1 MMMNQIATYQ
11 GGQGLTRQLSPA
23 TADFLKAVFEAGTAP
38 NTRRA
43 YQKDM
48 LYFEAW
54 ANLARPEGACFPVP
68 VAAVLQFI
76 SDHLGG
82 MAAEVE
88 AALVGESKVKA
99 MPGPHSLATIR
110 RRLASLSVAHETARV
125 ANPVKDSAVKETL
138 KKAGKALASQG
149 VKPRKKRAAIK
160 GILDA
165 MLSTCGDSLLDTRD
179 RALLLFAAASGGRR
193 RSEVVGAMVEDLTP
207 VEGGYIFHLQRSKT
221 DQAGQGEDKPVLGRA
236 ARALETWL
244 SVSGI
249 KEGPLFRGVNR
260 HGQLMPVLGNGQ
272 GLTGETV
279 ARIVKQRAYLAARA
293 EGMGEGQAREYAAH
307 FGAHSLR
314 SGFVT
319 EWGLR
324 GGSRG
329 EGMALTGHRS
339 SVVFDSYYQAG
350 AVLNNPAA
358 RIFD

>member
-1 MMMNQIATYQ
+1 MNQLATYQ
-11 GGQGLTRQLSPA
+11 GNGAIAHQLPQD
-23 TADFLKAVFEAGTAP
+23 TADFLKAIFETGTAA

-43 YQKDM
+43 YQRD
-48 LYFEAW
+48 LAYFEAW
-54 ANLARPEGACFPVP
+54 ANLARPEGACFPVS
-68 VAAVLQFI
+68 VAAVVQFVT
-76 SDHLGG
+76 DHLGG
-82 MAAEVE
+82 MAPDIS
-88 AALVGESKVKA
+88 AALVGAGVKA
-99 MPGPHSLATIR
+99 GAGAHSLATIR
-110 RRLASLSVAHETARV
+110 RRLATLSIAHETARV

-236 ARALETWL
+236 ALALEAWL
-244 SVSGI
+244 TASGI
-249 KEGPLFRGVNR
+249 KEGPLFRGINR
-260 HGQLMPVLGNGQ
+260 HGQLLPPLSNGH

-279 ARIVKQRAYLAARA
+279 ARVVKRRAYLAAKA
-293 EGMGEGQAREYAAH
+293 EGMAEQQAREYAGH

-319 EWGLR
+319 EWGRL

-329 EGMALTGHRS
+329 EGMALTGHKS
-339 SVVFDSYYQAG
+339 SAVFDRYYQAG

>member
-1 MMMNQIATYQ
+1 MNQLATYQ
-11 GGQGLTRQLSPA
+11 GNGAIAHQLPQD
-23 TADFLKAVFEAGTAP
+23 TADFLKAIFETGTAA

-43 YQKDM
+43 YQRD
-48 LYFEAW
+48 LAYFEAW
-54 ANLARPEGACFPVP
+54 ANLARPEGACFPVS
-68 VAAVLQFI
+68 VAAVVQFVT
-76 SDHLGG
+76 DHLGG
-82 MAAEVE
+82 MAPDIS
-88 AALVGESKVKA
+88 AALVGAGVKA
-99 MPGPHSLATIR
+99 GAGAHSLATIR
-110 RRLASLSVAHETARV
+110 RRLATLSIAHETARV